1 MSIAQYQIFLKV
13 VECGSFT
20 KAAQLMN
27 FTQSGVSHAVS
38 ALEETLGLPLL
49 SRSRGGVALTAD
61 GRALLP
67 YIRRLCAQQHQ
78 LEQAAADLRGMT
90 EGLVK
95 VAAFSSVSAQWLPYI
110 LKSFDALYPNIQFEV
125 LNADYYDQIE
135 TWVTSGQA
143 DCGFLRLPSA
153 KPLDTWPLHRD
164 ELKVILPPKHR
175 LSGCGVFP
183 IEAFETETFI
193 QLEEG
198 DDYEITAAYNELGVR
213 PYARYTIKEDQSILA
228 MVSNGLGI
236 SVIPELM
243 LGHSSYPLAV
253 CDLPQRFWR
262 QIGICVRDKDE
273 LSGSTRLF
281 VQHVRDWVADYYGE
295 AGEIRPSAE

>member
-1 MSIAQYQIFLKV
+1 MSLAQYQIFLKV

-20 KAAQLMN
+20 KAAQLMS

-110 LKSFDALYPNIQFEV
+110 LKSFDRLYPNIQFEI

-135 TWVTSGQA
+135 AWVTSGQA
-143 DCGFLRLPSA
+143 DCGFLRLPSE

-164 ELKVILPPKHR
+164 ELKVILPPNHR
-175 LSGCGVFP
+175 LAGCGVFP
-183 IEAFETETFI
+183 IEAFSTETFI

-253 CDLPQRFWR
+253 CSLPQHFWR
-262 QIGICVRDKDE
+262 QIGICVRDKEE

-281 VQHVRDWVADYYGE
+281 VQHVCDWVAEHYAHEKRG
-295 AGEIRPSAE
+295 

>member
-1 MSIAQYQIFLKV
+1 MSLAQYQIFLKV

-20 KAAQLMN
+20 KAAQLMS

-110 LKSFDALYPNIQFEV
+110 LKSFDVLYPNIQFEI
-125 LNADYYDQIE
+125 LNGDYYDQIE
-135 TWVTSGQA
+135 AWVTSGQA
-143 DCGFLRLPSA
+143 DCGFLRLPGT
-153 KPLDTWPLHRD
+153 KPLDVWPLHRD
-164 ELKVILPPKHR
+164 ELKVILPPNHR
-175 LSGCGVFP
+175 LAGCGTFP
-183 IEAFETETFI
+183 IEAFSTETFI

-198 DDYEITAAYNELGVR
+198 DDCEITAAYNALGVR
-213 PYARYTIKEDQSILA
+213 PFARYTIKEDQSILA

-236 SVIPELM
+236 SVIPALM

-253 CDLPQRFWR
+253 CSLPQRFWR
-262 QIGICVRDKDE
+262 EIGICVRDKEE

-281 VQHVRDWVADYYGE
+281 VQHVRDWVAEYYADEKQG
-295 AGEIRPSAE
+295 

>member
-1 MSIAQYQIFLKV
+1 MSLAQYQIFLKV

-20 KAAQLMN
+20 KAAQLLS

-38 ALEETLGLPLL
+38 ALEQTLGLPLL

-110 LKSFDALYPNIQFEV
+110 LKSFDAMYPCIEFEI

-135 TWVTSGQA
+135 SWVASGQA
-143 DCGFLRLPSA
+143 DCGFLRLPGTR
-153 KPLDTWPLHRD
+153 PLDTWPLHRD
-164 ELKVILPPKHR
+164 ELKVILPPEHR
-175 LSGCGVFP
+175 LAGCGVFP
-183 IEAFETETFI
+183 LEAFGTETFI

-198 DDYEITAAYNELGVR
+198 DDYEITAAYNALGVR

-262 QIGICVRDKDE
+262 EIGICVRDKEE

-281 VQHVRDWVADYYGE
+281 VQHVRDWVAANY
-295 AGEIRPSAE
+295 AGENAPGSL

>member
-1 MSIAQYQIFLKV
+1 MSLAQYQIFLKV

-20 KAAQLMN
+20 KAAQLLS

-38 ALEETLGLPLL
+38 ALEQTLGLPLL

-110 LKSFDALYPNIQFEV
+110 LKTFDAMYPSIEFEV

-135 TWVTSGQA
+135 SWVASGQA
-143 DCGFLRLPSA
+143 DCGFLRLPGTR
-153 KPLDTWPLHRD
+153 PLDTWPLHRD
-164 ELKVILPPKHR
+164 ELKVILPPEHR
-175 LSGCGVFP
+175 LAGCGVFP
-183 IEAFETETFI
+183 LEAFGTETFI

-198 DDYEITAAYNELGVR
+198 DDYEITAAYNALGVR

-262 QIGICVRDKDE
+262 EIGICVRDKDE

-281 VQHVRDWVADYYGE
+281 VQHVRDWVAANY
-295 AGEIRPSAE
+295 AGENAPGSL

>member
-1 MSIAQYQIFLKV
+1 MSLAQYQIFLTV

-20 KAAQLMN
+20 KAAQRLN
-27 FTQSGVSHAVS
+27 FTQSGVSHAIAS
-38 ALEETLGLPLL
+38 LEQTLGLALL
-49 SRSRGGVALTAD
+49 SRSRGGVTLTAD

-67 YIRRLCAQQHQ
+67 GIRRLCAQQHQ
-78 LEQAAADLRGMT
+78 LEQTAADLRGMT

-125 LNADYYDQIE
+125 LNAEYYEQIE
-135 TWVTSGQA
+135 SWVANGQA
-143 DCGFLRLPSA
+143 DCGFVRLPGT
-153 KPLDTWPLHRD
+153 KPLDVWPLHRD
-164 ELKVILPPKHR
+164 ELKVILPQDHP
-175 LSGCGVFP
+175 LAGCGAFP
-183 IEAFETETFI
+183 IEAFSTETFI

-198 DDYEITAAYNELGVR
+198 DDCEITDAYNALGVR
-213 PYARYTIKEDQSILA
+213 PYARYTIKEDQTILA

-253 CDLPQRFWR
+253 CALPQRFWR
-262 QIGICVRDKDE
+262 EIGICVRDRDE

-281 VQHVRDWVADYYGE
+281 VQHVRDWVAQHYAHTGL
-295 AGEIRPSAE
+295 

>member
-1 MSIAQYQIFLKV
+1 MSLAQYQIFLKV

-20 KAAQLMN
+20 KAAQLLS
-27 FTQSGVSHAVS
+27 FTQSGVSHAVN
-38 ALEETLGLPLL
+38 ALEQTLGLPLL

-61 GRALLP
+61 GRTLLP

-110 LKSFDALYPNIQFEV
+110 LKSFADLYPSIEFEI
-125 LNADYYDQIE
+125 LTGDYYDQIE
-135 TWVTSGQA
+135 GWISSGQA
-143 DCGFLRLPSA
+143 DCGFLRLPGTR
-153 KPLDTWPLHRD
+153 PLDTWPLHRD
-164 ELKVILPPKHR
+164 ELKVILPPTHP
-175 LSGCGVFP
+175 LAGCGVFP
-183 IEAFETETFI
+183 LAAFSTETFI

-198 DDYEITAAYNELGVR
+198 DDCEITAAYNALGVR

-236 SVIPELM
+236 SVIPDLM

-253 CDLPQRFWR
+253 CSLPQRFWR
-262 QIGICVRDKDE
+262 EIGIGVRDKAE
-273 LSGSTRLF
+273 LSRSTRLF
-281 VQHVRDWVADYYGE
+281 VQHVRDWTAAHYAND
-295 AGEIRPSAE
+295 ATSD

>member
-1 MSIAQYQIFLKV
+1 MSLAQYQIFLKV

-20 KAAQLMN
+20 KAAQLMS

-110 LKSFDALYPNIQFEV
+110 LKSFDRLYPNIQFEI

-135 TWVTSGQA
+135 AWVTSGQA
-143 DCGFLRLPSA
+143 DCGFLRLPSE

-164 ELKVILPPKHR
+164 ELKVILPPNHR
-175 LSGCGVFP
+175 LAGCGVFP
-183 IEAFETETFI
+183 IEAFSTETFI

-253 CDLPQRFWR
+253 CSLPQHFWR
-262 QIGICVRDKDE
+262 QIGICVRDKEE

-281 VQHVRDWVADYYGE
+281 VQHVCDWVAEHYAHE
-295 AGEIRPSAE
+295 KRE